1 LSLLRQ
7 TCFFAPYHTLLI
19 PPLTLRPSS
28 LARAARAAYPVL
40 AVAAASFAL
49 AVVATIADGWPLPRA
64 FDEFSYVLGGET
76 FARGR
81 LTNPSYPM
89 PEALETIHVLQRP
102 TYSSKYLPGH
112 GLFLAAG
119 IALGGGPHLG
129 QWLAFATMGA
139 ALYWMLAAWLS
150 RPGAVITT
158 ALFMLLIADTDWA
171 SGYWGSSAAVAG
183 SALVFGAIRRL
194 DHRPTILIGALTGLG
209 AVLLALTRPL
219 EGLAICLI
227 PAGYLTW
234 WLLASPRRKQRMLHV
249 GLPGVLVLALGAA
262 VLVAHNKAVTGVA
275 LRLPYAHY
283 ESTAVGA
290 PPFFWQQVNLPQE
303 ELRANQEA
311 RLQIDLGSYN
321 SMRRS
326 WLSTM
331 WARGSAITLRFYLPH
346 AVFALLLLLVPFT
359 LRDKRLRIV
368 AASAAAVGVAIGTSS
383 FYLPHYLAPAIPPL
397 LLLYSASCGLVARIA
412 WSRQRIGRAM
422 VASLAITLGAFGIVR
437 LFSHSPLEHAMT
449 QPGHWTRQRE
459 SIAREIEALPGKH
472 VVFVTYAPSYRSQNE
487 WVQNGADLAN
497 GRLLWVHDLG
507 EPANAALR
515 QLESDR
521 TAWLLTVH
529 GGPRN
534 PELLAYAPA
543 NPTTLPIQLDASRDH
558 SRHQRSP
565 SLVRR
570 RPD

>member
-1 LSLLRQ
+1 MPRFALQALR
-7 TCFFAPYHTLLI
+7 
-19 PPLTLRPSS
+19 S
-28 LARAARAAYPVL
+28 ARAGRAAYPVL
-40 AVAAASFAL
+40 AVAVASFAL

-64 FDEFSYVLGGET
+64 FDEFSYVLEAET

-81 LTNPSYPM
+81 LANPSYAM

-119 IALGGGPHLG
+119 IALGGGARLG
-129 QWLAFATMGA
+129 QWLAFAAMGA

-150 RPGAVITT
+150 RPVAVITT
-158 ALFMLLIADTDWA
+158 GLFVLLVADSDWA

-183 SALVFGAIRRL
+183 SALVFGTIRRL
-194 DHRPTILIGALTGLG
+194 DHQPTIRIGVLIGLG

-219 EGLAICLI
+219 EGLAVCLI

-234 WLLASPRRKQRMLHV
+234 WLLASPARKKRVLHV
-249 GLPGVLVLALGAA
+249 GLPGVLVLALGVG
-262 VLVAHNKAVTGVA
+262 VLLAHNKAVTGVA

-290 PPFFWQQVNLPQE
+290 PPFVWQQANLPQGR
-303 ELRANQEA
+303 LRANQEA
-311 RLQIDLGSYN
+311 RLQIDMGSYN

-331 WARGSAITLRFYLPH
+331 WDRASAITLRFYLPH

-368 AASAAAVGVAIGTSS
+368 AASAAAVGIAIGVSS

-412 WSRQRIGRAM
+412 WARHRIGRAM
-422 VASLAITLGAFGIVR
+422 VAGLAIALGSFGVVR

-449 QPGHWTRQRE
+449 RPEYWTRQRE

-472 VVFVTYAPSYRSQNE
+472 VVFVNYARSYRSQNE

-497 GRLLWVHDLG
+497 RRLLWVHDLG
-507 EPANAALR
+507 DPANAALR
-515 QLESDR
+515 RLESDR
-521 TAWLLTVH
+521 TAWHLTVH
-529 GGPRN
+529 GGALH
-534 PELLAYAPA
+534 PELVAYAPA
-543 NPTTLPIQLDASRDH
+543 NPTTPMVASRTHD
-558 SRHQRSP
+558 RDMTDVGAR
-565 SLVRR
+565 
-570 RPD
+570 